1 MASNKGELPK
11 TLLVTLFCE
20 DREEISINSEK
31 WVIDDDEILYPTLV
45 KGAKREKFIRCHQEP
60 DPETW
65 TKYPYSLLKICCEYI
80 FIYSKPVKVF
90 MQLVLTSSCSPLFHR
105 FLNSHCS
112 ATLCHSSKA
121 WWAHYNCTLVLII
134 YHAAA

>member
-20 DREEISINSEK
+20 DREEISIISEK

-80 FIYSKPVKVF
+80 FIYSQFVKVF
-90 MQLVLTSSCSPLFHR
+90 EAVGSDEQLFTFISSLFK
-105 FLNSHCS
+105 F
-112 ATLCHSSKA
+112 TLLSYIVSLK
-121 WWAHYNCTLVLII
+121 
-134 YHAAA
+134 